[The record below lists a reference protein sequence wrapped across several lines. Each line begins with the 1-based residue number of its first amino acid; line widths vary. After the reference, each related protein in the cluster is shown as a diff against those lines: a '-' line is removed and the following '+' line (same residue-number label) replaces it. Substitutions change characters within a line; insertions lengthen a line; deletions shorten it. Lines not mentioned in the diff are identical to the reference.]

1 MDEVLNAQAR
11 FSRTVLQAFALE
23 LGACGSRVISYL
35 AVDSSAGLRSMSK
48 LSRVTLRL
56 LGAFAIEANVGGR
69 PIPISV
75 RSRKARALLAYLAM
89 KPDYRARREE
99 LATLFWGD
107 NPDALARHSLRQCL
121 ISLRQ
126 DLCLASEI
134 LVVDREAIGL
144 RTQFVCVDARRFMSL
159 ARSAGSDGLAQA
171 AALWQGTFLPDLALD
186 IEEFDTW
193 HRQEADRL
201 SAVAADVFEALCRN
215 ADTNGGGER
224 AIAAA
229 ERLIALEPTREDR
242 QRTALMLFARYKG
255 REAALSRA
263 RQFTDLLRSELD
275 VSPEAATR
283 ALINAIKRGD
293 FEPAYAPHR
302 AQPAAQSVVKPV
314 SLPDRVARSLPCE
327 KASSVPAPAVLTAA
341 PTPRNTASATPSFW
355 RRQPFAAAC
364 VLIAFLAMGTIVA
377 NTSKLWSPQTDLQRS
392 QALVVLPFA
401 VDNSGQP
408 DDPAFARVLT
418 HNLIGYLSRF
428 GKLRVISEQTSDF
441 YRERQTDV
449 AHLMTDLGVQYAIV
463 GRVQGTDSALRI
475 DFQLVDTASRTNL
488 WSDHLQRERSDST
501 LVADE
506 AARGIARVLALEIGR
521 LGALRVDAKPS
532 SELTLSELVGRGYL
546 ALHRGSRRE
555 NLTEAMTS
563 FDEALRR
570 DPHYQSALLAVAR
583 VHIIA
588 AMNFID
594 LDFSPDLGKAEQ
606 LVNEALAT
614 SPNSISA
621 LYSLALLQKYR
632 RQYHAAIRSLQ
643 RCLEL
648 NPSFLPAQGQIGNLL
663 TRIGQPQKGLEQI
676 LQTIRV
682 ATPNDP
688 TTGYWYLFAA
698 EAELELGHDRTA
710 LDWALRANAFMPGSA
725 LVQAWL
731 ASIYTTIGDKSNAA
745 KSVAALT
752 KMAPDRTRLFMNR
765 PIEGNKVTGRRGP
778 RILDGLRLALGASL
792 G

>member
-1 MDEVLNAQAR
+1 
-11 FSRTVLQAFALE
+11 
-23 LGACGSRVISYL
+23 
-35 AVDSSAGLRSMSK
+35 MSK
-48 LSRVTLRL
+48 LSHVTLRL
-56 LGAFAIEANVGGR
+56 LGGFAIEANVGR
-69 PIPISV
+69 PIAISV

-121 ISLRQ
+121 ILLRQ

-134 LVVDREAIGL
+134 LIVDRETIGL
-144 RTQFVCVDARRFMSL
+144 RTQFVSVDARRFMSL
-159 ARSAGSDGLAQA
+159 ARSAAPDELAQA
-171 AALWQGTFLPDLALD
+171 AELWRGAFLPDLALD
-186 IEEFDTW
+186 IEEFDAW
-193 HRQEADRL
+193 RRHEAERL
-201 SAVAADVFEALCRN
+201 ATAAAGVLEALCRN
-215 ADTNGGGER
+215 ADANGDGER

-229 ERLIALEPTREDR
+229 ERLVALEPTREDR
-242 QRTALMLFARYKG
+242 QRTTLMLFARHEG

-263 RQFTDLLRSELD
+263 KRLTDLLSSDLG
-275 VSPEAATR
+275 VSPQAATR
-283 ALINAIKRGD
+283 ALIDAIKRGD
-293 FEPAYAPHR
+293 FEPAHAPVLGR
-302 AQPAAQSVVKPV
+302 LAVQSVAKPAGLPETAPIALAPSETKASPV
-314 SLPDRVARSLPCE
+314 SIPIVLPAEQALR
-327 KASSVPAPAVLTAA
+327 KTAPAN
-341 PTPRNTASATPSFW
+341 PPFW
-355 RRQPFAAAC
+355 RRWPLAAAC
-364 VLIAFLAMGTIVA
+364 AIIAVLAMGTIVA
-377 NTSKLWSPQTDLQRS
+377 LGVAGAPKLWSPQTDLQRS

-428 GKLRVISEQTSDF
+428 DKLRVISEQTSDF
-441 YRERQTDV
+441 YRDRRMDV
-449 AHLMTDLGVQYAIV
+449 AHLMTDLGAQYAIV

-475 DFQLVDTASRTNL
+475 DFQLVDTATRTNL
-488 WSDHLQRERSDST
+488 WSDHLQRERGDPT

-506 AARGIARVLALEIGR
+506 AARGIARVLAVEIGR
-521 LGALRVDAKPS
+521 VGALRMHAKPS
-532 SELTLSELVGRGYL
+532 SELTLSELVARGYL
-546 ALHRGSRRE
+546 ALRRGTIRE
-555 NLTEAMTS
+555 NLTDAMTS

-570 DPHYQSALLAVAR
+570 DPHYQPALLAVAR

-588 AMNFID
+588 AANFID

-606 LVNEALAT
+606 LVNEALAK

-698 EAELELGHDRTA
+698 EAELELGHDRAA
-710 LDWALRANAFMPGSA
+710 LDWALRANAFMPGSP

-745 KSVAALT
+745 KYVAALT

-765 PIEGNKVTGRRGP
+765 PMEGTNNVIGRRGP
-778 RILDGLRLALGASL
+778 RILDGLRLALGSSL

>member
-1 MDEVLNAQAR
+1 
-11 FSRTVLQAFALE
+11 
-23 LGACGSRVISYL
+23 
-35 AVDSSAGLRSMSK
+35 MSK
-48 LSRVTLRL
+48 LSHVTLRL
-56 LGAFAIEANVGGR
+56 LGGFAIEANVGR

-75 RSRKARALLAYLAM
+75 RSRKARALLAFLAM

-144 RTQFVCVDARRFMSL
+144 RTQFVSVDARRFMSL
-159 ARSAGSDGLAQA
+159 ARSAAPDELAQA
-171 AALWQGTFLPDLALD
+171 AELWRGPFLPDLVFD

-193 HRQEADRL
+193 HRHEANRL
-201 SAVAADVFEALCRN
+201 SAVAADVFEGLCRS
-215 ADTNGGGER
+215 ADANGDGDR

-229 ERLIALEPTREDR
+229 ERLVALEPTREDR

-263 RQFTDLLRSELD
+263 RQFTDLLRSDLG

-283 ALINAIKRGD
+283 ALIDAIKRGD
-293 FEPAYAPHR
+293 FESAHASAR
-302 AQPAAQSVVKPV
+302 EQPAARNVVKLV
-314 SLPDRVARSLPCE
+314 SLPDRVPPSLPCE
-327 KASSVPAPAVLTAA
+327 NAASVPAPAVLTAA
-341 PTPRNTASATPSFW
+341 PAPRNTAPANPPFW
-355 RRQPFAAAC
+355 RRWPLAAAC
-364 VLIAFLAMGTIVA
+364 AIIAFLAMGTIVA
-377 NTSKLWSPQTDLQRS
+377 LGVAPKLWSPQTDLQRS

-441 YRERQTDV
+441 YRDRRMDV

-463 GRVQGTDSALRI
+463 GRVQGRDSALRI
-475 DFQLVDTASRTNL
+475 DFQLVDTATRTNL
-488 WSDHLQRERSDST
+488 WSDHLQRERSDPT

-506 AARGIARVLALEIGR
+506 AARGIARVLAIEIGR
-521 LGALRVDAKPS
+521 LGALRVGGKPS
-532 SELTLSELVGRGYL
+532 SELTLSELVARGYL
-546 ALHRGSRRE
+546 ALRRGTIRE
-555 NLTEAMTS
+555 NLTDAMTS

-570 DPHYQSALLAVAR
+570 DPHYQPALLAVAR

-588 AMNFID
+588 AANFID

-606 LVNEALAT
+606 LVNEALAK

-698 EAELELGHDRTA
+698 EAELELGHDRAA
-710 LDWALRANAFMPGSA
+710 LDWALRANAFMPGSP

-745 KSVAALT
+745 KYVAALT

-765 PIEGNKVTGRRGP
+765 PMEGTNNVIGRRGP
-778 RILDGLRLALGASL
+778 RILDGLRLALGSSL

>member
-1 MDEVLNAQAR
+1 
-11 FSRTVLQAFALE
+11 
-23 LGACGSRVISYL
+23 
-35 AVDSSAGLRSMSK
+35 MSK
-48 LSRVTLRL
+48 LSHVTLRL
-56 LGAFAIEANVGGR
+56 LGGFAIEANVGR

-75 RSRKARALLAYLAM
+75 RSRKARALLAFLAM

-144 RTQFVCVDARRFMSL
+144 RTQFVSVDARRFMSL
-159 ARSAGSDGLAQA
+159 ARSAAPDELAQA
-171 AALWQGTFLPDLALD
+171 VELWRGPFLPDLAFD

-193 HRQEADRL
+193 HRQEANRL
-201 SAVAADVFEALCRN
+201 SAVAADVFEALCRS
-215 ADTNGGGER
+215 ADANGDGDR

-229 ERLIALEPTREDR
+229 ERLVALEPTREDR

-255 REAALSRA
+255 REAALSGA
-263 RQFTDLLRSELD
+263 RQFTDLLRSELG

-283 ALINAIKRGD
+283 ALIDAIKRGD
-293 FEPAYAPHR
+293 FEPAHAPAR
-302 AQPAAQSVVKPV
+302 GQPAAQSVVKLV
-314 SLPDRVARSLPCE
+314 SLPDRVPLSVPCE
-327 KASSVPAPAVLTAA
+327 KAASVPAPAVLTAA
-341 PTPRNTASATPSFW
+341 PAPRNTAPANPPFW
-355 RRQPFAAAC
+355 RRWPLAAAC
-364 VLIAFLAMGTIVA
+364 AIIAFLAMGTIVA
-377 NTSKLWSPQTDLQRS
+377 LGVAPKLWSPQTDLQRS

-428 GKLRVISEQTSDF
+428 DKLRVISEQTSDF
-441 YRERQTDV
+441 YRDRRMDV
-449 AHLMTDLGVQYAIV
+449 AHLMTDLGAQYAIV
-463 GRVQGTDSALRI
+463 GRIQGTDSALRI
-475 DFQLVDTASRTNL
+475 DFQLVDTATRTNL
-488 WSDHLQRERSDST
+488 WSDHLQRERSDPT

-506 AARGIARVLALEIGR
+506 AARGIARVLAIEIGR
-521 LGALRVDAKPS
+521 LGALRVGGKPS
-532 SELTLSELVGRGYL
+532 SELTLSELVARGYL
-546 ALHRGSRRE
+546 ALRRGTIRE
-555 NLTEAMTS
+555 NLTDAMTS

-570 DPHYQSALLAVAR
+570 DPHYQPALLAVAR

-588 AMNFID
+588 AANFID

-606 LVNEALAT
+606 LVNEALAK

-698 EAELELGHDRTA
+698 EAELELGHDRAA
-710 LDWALRANAFMPGSA
+710 LDWALRANAFMPGSP

-745 KSVAALT
+745 KYVAALT
-752 KMAPDRTRLFMNR
+752 RMAPDRTRLFMNR
-765 PIEGNKVTGRRGP
+765 PMEGTNNVIGRRGP
-778 RILDGLRLALGASL
+778 RILDGLRLALGSSL

>member
-1 MDEVLNAQAR
+1 
-11 FSRTVLQAFALE
+11 
-23 LGACGSRVISYL
+23 
-35 AVDSSAGLRSMSK
+35 MSK
-48 LSRVTLRL
+48 LSHVTLRL
-56 LGAFAIEANVGGR
+56 LGGFAIEANVGR

-75 RSRKARALLAYLAM
+75 RSRKARALLAFLAM

-121 ISLRQ
+121 ILLRQ
-126 DLCLASEI
+126 DLCLASDI
-134 LVVDREAIGL
+134 LLVDREAIGL
-144 RTQFVCVDARRFMSL
+144 RAQFLSVDARTFTSL
-159 ARSAGSDGLAQA
+159 ARSTALDELTRA
-171 AALWQGTFLPDLALD
+171 AELWRGPFLPDLALD

-193 HRQEADRL
+193 HRHEAERL
-201 SAVAADVFEALCRN
+201 ATAAAGVFVALCRN
-215 ADTNGGGER
+215 ADANGDGER
-224 AIAAA
+224 AITAA
-229 ERLIALEPTREDR
+229 ERLVALEPTR
-242 QRTALMLFARYKG
+242 
-255 REAALSRA
+255 
-263 RQFTDLLRSELD
+263 
-275 VSPEAATR
+275 
-283 ALINAIKRGD
+283 ALIDAIKRGD
-293 FEPAYAPHR
+293 FESAHAPDLGR
-302 AQPAAQSVVKPV
+302 LAVQSVAKPAGLPDTAPIALALSETKASPV
-314 SLPDRVARSLPCE
+314 SIPIVLPAEQAPR
-327 KASSVPAPAVLTAA
+327 KTAPAN
-341 PTPRNTASATPSFW
+341 PPFW
-355 RRQPFAAAC
+355 RRWPLAAAC
-364 VLIAFLAMGTIVA
+364 AIIAFLAMGTIVA
-377 NTSKLWSPQTDLQRS
+377 LGVASAPKLWSPQTDLQRS

-428 GKLRVISEQTSDF
+428 DKLRVISEQTSDF
-441 YRERQTDV
+441 YRDRRMDV
-449 AHLMTDLGVQYAIV
+449 AHLMTDLGAQYAIV

-475 DFQLVDTASRTNL
+475 DFQLVDTATRTNRCA
-488 WSDHLQRERSDST
+488 DYLQRERSDPT

-506 AARGIARVLALEIGR
+506 AARGIARALAVEIGR
-521 LGALRVDAKPS
+521 VGALRMHAKPS
-532 SELTLSELVGRGYL
+532 SELTLSDLVARGYL
-546 ALHRGSRRE
+546 ALRRGTIRE
-555 NLTEAMTS
+555 NLTDAMTS

-570 DPHYQSALLAVAR
+570 DPHYQPALLAVAR

-588 AMNFID
+588 AANFID

-606 LVNEALAT
+606 LVNEALAK

-698 EAELELGHDRTA
+698 EADLELGHDLAA

-745 KSVAALT
+745 KYVAALT

-765 PIEGNKVTGRRGP
+765 SMEGPNNVIGRRGP
-778 RILDGLRLALGASL
+778 RILDGLRLALGSSL

>member
-1 MDEVLNAQAR
+1 
-11 FSRTVLQAFALE
+11 
-23 LGACGSRVISYL
+23 
-35 AVDSSAGLRSMSK
+35 MSK
-48 LSRVTLRL
+48 LSHVTLRL
-56 LGAFAIEANVGGR
+56 LGGFAIEANVGR

-75 RSRKARALLAYLAM
+75 RSRKARAMVAFLAM
-89 KPDYRARREE
+89 KPGYRGRREE

-107 NPDALARHSLRQCL
+107 NTDALARHSLRQCL

-134 LVVDREAIGL
+134 LIVDREAIGL
-144 RTQFVCVDARRFMSL
+144 RTQFVSVDARRFMSL
-159 ARSAGSDGLAQA
+159 ARSTAPDELTRA
-171 AALWQGTFLPDLALD
+171 AELWHGAFLPDLALD
-186 IEEFDTW
+186 IEEFDSW
-193 HRQEADRL
+193 HRHEAERL
-201 SAVAADVFEALCRN
+201 ATAAAGVFEALCRS
-215 ADTNGGGER
+215 ADANGDGER

-229 ERLIALEPTREDR
+229 ERLVALEPTREDR

-263 RQFTDLLRSELD
+263 RQFTDLLRSELG

-283 ALINAIKRGD
+283 ALIDAIKRGD
-293 FEPAYAPHR
+293 FEPAHAPDLGR
-302 AQPAAQSVVKPV
+302 LAVQSVAKPAGLPDTAPIALALSEIKASPV
-314 SLPDRVARSLPCE
+314 SIPIVLPAEQAPR
-327 KASSVPAPAVLTAA
+327 KTAPAN
-341 PTPRNTASATPSFW
+341 PPFW
-355 RRQPFAAAC
+355 RRCPLAAAC
-364 VLIAFLAMGTIVA
+364 AIIAFLAMGTIVA
-377 NTSKLWSPQTDLQRS
+377 LGVAPKLWSPQTDLQRS

-428 GKLRVISEQTSDF
+428 DKLRVISEQTSDF
-441 YRERQTDV
+441 YRDRRMDV
-449 AHLMTDLGVQYAIV
+449 AHLMTDLGAQYAIV

-475 DFQLVDTASRTNL
+475 DFQLVDTATRTNL
-488 WSDHLQRERSDST
+488 WSDHLQRERSDPT

-506 AARGIARVLALEIGR
+506 AARGIARMLAVEIGR
-521 LGALRVDAKPS
+521 VGALRMHAKPS
-532 SELTLSELVGRGYL
+532 SELTLSELVARGYL
-546 ALHRGSRRE
+546 ALRRGTIRE
-555 NLTEAMTS
+555 NLTDAMTS

-570 DPHYQSALLAVAR
+570 DPHYQPALLAVAR

-588 AMNFID
+588 AANFID

-606 LVNEALAT
+606 LVNEALAK

-698 EAELELGHDRTA
+698 EAELELGHDRAA
-710 LDWALRANAFMPGSA
+710 LDWALRANAFMPGSP

-745 KSVAALT
+745 KYVAALT

-765 PIEGNKVTGRRGP
+765 PMEGPNNVIGRRGP
-778 RILDGLRLALGASL
+778 RILDGLRLALGSSL

>member
-1 MDEVLNAQAR
+1 
-11 FSRTVLQAFALE
+11 
-23 LGACGSRVISYL
+23 
-35 AVDSSAGLRSMSK
+35 MSK
-48 LSRVTLRL
+48 LSHVTLRL
-56 LGAFAIEANVGGR
+56 LGGFAIEANVGR

-75 RSRKARALLAYLAM
+75 RSRKARALLAFLAM

-134 LVVDREAIGL
+134 LIVDREAIGL
-144 RTQFVCVDARRFMSL
+144 RTQFVSVDARRFMSL
-159 ARSAGSDGLAQA
+159 ARSAAPDELAQA
-171 AALWQGTFLPDLALD
+171 AELWQGAFLPDLVLD
-186 IEEFDTW
+186 IEEFDAW
-193 HRQEADRL
+193 HRHEAERL
-201 SAVAADVFEALCRN
+201 ATAAAGVFEALCRN
-215 ADTNGGGER
+215 ADANGDGER

-229 ERLIALEPTREDR
+229 ERLVALEPTREDR
-242 QRTALMLFARYKG
+242 QRTALKLFARHKG

-263 RQFTDLLRSELD
+263 KLLADLLRSELG

-283 ALINAIKRGD
+283 ALIDAIKRGD
-293 FEPAYAPHR
+293 FESAHASTR
-302 AQPAAQSVVKPV
+302 AAQSVVKLV
-314 SLPDRVARSLPCE
+314 SSPDRVPPSLPCE
-327 KASSVPAPAVLTAA
+327 KATSVPAPAVLIAA
-341 PTPRNTASATPSFW
+341 PAPRNTTPANPPFW
-355 RRQPFAAAC
+355 RRWPLAAAC
-364 VLIAFLAMGTIVA
+364 AIIAFLAMGTIVA
-377 NTSKLWSPQTDLQRS
+377 LGVASAPKLWSPQTDLERS

-441 YRERQTDV
+441 YRDRRMDV

-463 GRVQGTDSALRI
+463 GRVQGSDSALRI
-475 DFQLVDTASRTNL
+475 DFRLVDTATRTNL
-488 WSDHLQRERSDST
+488 WSDHLQRKRSDPT

-506 AARGIARVLALEIGR
+506 AARGIARVLAIEIGR
-521 LGALRVDAKPS
+521 LGVLRARAKPS
-532 SELTLSELVGRGYL
+532 SELTLSELVARGYF
-546 ALHRGSRRE
+546 ALHRGTIRE

-570 DPHYQSALLAVAR
+570 DPHYQPALLAVAR

-588 AMNFID
+588 AANFID
-594 LDFSPDLGKAEQ
+594 LNFSPNLAKAEQ
-606 LVNEALAT
+606 LVNEALAK
-614 SPNSISA
+614 SPNSVSA

-632 RQYHAAIRSLQ
+632 RQYHASMRSLQ

-676 LQTIRV
+676 LQTIRI

-698 EAELELGHDRTA
+698 EAELELGHDRAA
-710 LDWALRANAFMPGSA
+710 LDWALRANAFMPGSP

-745 KSVAALT
+745 KFVAALT

-765 PIEGNKVTGRRGP
+765 PIDTNNVSGRRGP
-778 RILDGLRLALGASL
+778 RIFDGLRLALGASL

>member
-1 MDEVLNAQAR
+1 
-11 FSRTVLQAFALE
+11 
-23 LGACGSRVISYL
+23 
-35 AVDSSAGLRSMSK
+35 MSK
-48 LSRVTLRL
+48 LSHVTLRL
-56 LGAFAIEANVGGR
+56 LGAFAIEANVSR

-99 LATLFWGD
+99 LAALFWGD
-107 NPDALARHSLRQCL
+107 NPDDALARHSLRQCL

-134 LVVDREAIGL
+134 LMVDREAIRL
-144 RTQFVCVDARRFMSL
+144 CAQSVCVDARRFMSL
-159 ARSAGSDGLAQA
+159 ARSAGPDGLTQA
-171 AALWQGTFLPDLALD
+171 AKLWQGAFLPDLALD
-186 IEEFDTW
+186 IEEFDSW
-193 HRQEADRL
+193 HRREADRL

-215 ADTNGGGER
+215 ADANGDGER

-229 ERLIALEPTREDR
+229 ERLVALAPTREDR
-242 QRTALMLFARYKG
+242 QRTALKLLARHEV
-255 REAALSRA
+255 RETALSRA
-263 RQFTDLLRSELD
+263 KLLTDLLRSDLG
-275 VSPEAATR
+275 VSPEAGAR
-283 ALINAIKRGD
+283 ALIDAIKRGD
-293 FEPAYAPHR
+293 FEPAHAPDLER
-302 AQPAAQSVVKPV
+302 LAVRSVAKPAGLPDEAPIAFAPSETKASPV
-314 SLPDRVARSLPCE
+314 SIPIALMAEQAPR
-327 KASSVPAPAVLTAA
+327 KTVPATLP
-341 PTPRNTASATPSFW
+341 FW
-355 RRQPFAAAC
+355 HRRRFAAAW
-364 VLIAFLAMGTIVA
+364 VTIVLLAIGTSVVLGVA
-377 NTSKLWSPQTDLQRS
+377 NAPKLWSPQTDLQRS

-401 VDNSGQP
+401 ADNSGQP

-555 NLTEAMTS
+555 NLTDAMTS

-570 DPHYQSALLAVAR
+570 DPHYQPALLAVAR

-588 AMNFID
+588 AANFID
-594 LDFSPDLGKAEQ
+594 LNFSPNLDKAEQ

-632 RQYHAAIRSLQ
+632 RQYHASMRSLQ

-663 TRIGQPQKGLEQI
+663 TRVGQPQKGLEQI
-676 LQTIRV
+676 LQTIRI

-688 TTGYWYLFAA
+688 TMGYWYLFAA
-698 EAELELGHDRTA
+698 EAELELGHDRAA
-710 LDWALRANAFMPGSA
+710 LDWALRANTFMPGSA

-731 ASIYTTIGDKSNAA
+731 ASIYATAGDKSNAA
-745 KSVAALT
+745 KHVAALT
-752 KMAPDRTRLFMNR
+752 KIAPGRTQLFMKR
-765 PIEGNKVTGRRGP
+765 PNENSHNVSGRRGP
-778 RILDGLRLALGASL
+778 RIFDGLRLALGA
-792 G
+792 

>member
-1 MDEVLNAQAR
+1 
-11 FSRTVLQAFALE
+11 
-23 LGACGSRVISYL
+23 
-35 AVDSSAGLRSMSK
+35 MSK
-48 LSRVTLRL
+48 LSHVTLRL
-56 LGAFAIEANVGGR
+56 LGGFAIEANVGR
-69 PIPISV
+69 PIAISV

-89 KPDYRARREE
+89 KPDDRARREE

-134 LVVDREAIGL
+134 LIVDREAIGL
-144 RTQFVCVDARRFMSL
+144 RTQFLSVDARRFMSL
-159 ARSAGSDGLAQA
+159 ARSAAPDELAQA
-171 AALWQGTFLPDLALD
+171 AELWRGAFLPDLALD
-186 IEEFDTW
+186 IEEFGTW
-193 HRQEADRL
+193 HRHEAERL
-201 SAVAADVFEALCRN
+201 ATAAAAVFEALCRN
-215 ADTNGGGER
+215 ADANGDGER
-224 AIAAA
+224 AMAAA
-229 ERLIALEPTREDR
+229 ERLVALEPTREDR
-242 QRTALMLFARYKG
+242 QRTALMLFARHEG

-263 RQFTDLLRSELD
+263 KRLTDLLSSDLG
-275 VSPEAATR
+275 VSPQAATR
-283 ALINAIKRGD
+283 ALIDAIKRGD
-293 FEPAYAPHR
+293 FEPAHAPVLGR
-302 AQPAAQSVVKPV
+302 LAVQSVAKPAGLPETAPTALAPSETKASPV
-314 SLPDRVARSLPCE
+314 SIPIVLPAEQALR
-327 KASSVPAPAVLTAA
+327 KTAPAN
-341 PTPRNTASATPSFW
+341 PPFW
-355 RRQPFAAAC
+355 RRWPLAAAC
-364 VLIAFLAMGTIVA
+364 AIIAFLAMGTIVA
-377 NTSKLWSPQTDLQRS
+377 LGVAPKLWSPQTDLQRS

-428 GKLRVISEQTSDF
+428 DKLRVISEQTSDF
-441 YRERQTDV
+441 YRDRRMDV
-449 AHLMTDLGVQYAIV
+449 AHLMTDLGAQYAIV

-475 DFQLVDTASRTNL
+475 DFQLVDTATRTNL
-488 WSDHLQRERSDST
+488 WSDHLQRERSDPT

-506 AARGIARVLALEIGR
+506 AARGIARVLAVEIGR
-521 LGALRVDAKPS
+521 VGALRMHAKPS
-532 SELTLSELVGRGYL
+532 SELTLSELVARGYL
-546 ALHRGSRRE
+546 ALRRGTIRE
-555 NLTEAMTS
+555 NLTDAMTS

-570 DPHYQSALLAVAR
+570 DPHYQPALLAVAR

-588 AMNFID
+588 AANFID

-606 LVNEALAT
+606 LVNEALAK

-688 TTGYWYLFAA
+688 TTGDWYLFAA
-698 EAELELGHDRTA
+698 EAELELGHDRAA
-710 LDWALRANAFMPGSA
+710 LDWALRANAFMPGSP

-731 ASIYTTIGDKSNAA
+731 ASIYTTIGDKPNAA
-745 KSVAALT
+745 KYVAALT

-765 PIEGNKVTGRRGP
+765 PMEGTNNVIGRRGP
-778 RILDGLRLALGASL
+778 RILDGLRLALGSSL

>member
-1 MDEVLNAQAR
+1 
-11 FSRTVLQAFALE
+11 
-23 LGACGSRVISYL
+23 
-35 AVDSSAGLRSMSK
+35 MSK
-48 LSRVTLRL
+48 LSHVTLRL
-56 LGAFAIEANVGGR
+56 LGGFAIEANVGR

-75 RSRKARALLAYLAM
+75 RSRKARALLAFLAM

-144 RTQFVCVDARRFMSL
+144 RTQFVSVDARRFMSL
-159 ARSAGSDGLAQA
+159 ARSAAPDELAQA
-171 AALWQGTFLPDLALD
+171 AELWRGPFLPDLVFD

-193 HRQEADRL
+193 HRHEANRL
-201 SAVAADVFEALCRN
+201 SAVAADVFEGLCRS
-215 ADTNGGGER
+215 ADANGDGDR

-229 ERLIALEPTREDR
+229 ERLVALEPTREDR

-263 RQFTDLLRSELD
+263 RQFTDLLRSDLG

-283 ALINAIKRGD
+283 ALIDAIKRGD
-293 FEPAYAPHR
+293 FESAHASAR
-302 AQPAAQSVVKPV
+302 EQPAARNVVKLV
-314 SLPDRVARSLPCE
+314 SLPDRVPPSLPCE
-327 KASSVPAPAVLTAA
+327 NAASVPAPAVLTAA
-341 PTPRNTASATPSFW
+341 PAPRNTAPANPPFW
-355 RRQPFAAAC
+355 RRWPLAAAC
-364 VLIAFLAMGTIVA
+364 AIIAFLAMGTIVA
-377 NTSKLWSPQTDLQRS
+377 LGVAPKLWSPQTDLQRS

-441 YRERQTDV
+441 YRDRRMDV

-463 GRVQGTDSALRI
+463 GRVQGRDSALRI
-475 DFQLVDTASRTNL
+475 DFQLVDTATRTNL
-488 WSDHLQRERSDST
+488 WSDHLQRERSDPT

-506 AARGIARVLALEIGR
+506 AARGIARVLAIEIGR
-521 LGALRVDAKPS
+521 LGALRVGGKPS
-532 SELTLSELVGRGYL
+532 SELTLSELVARGYL
-546 ALHRGSRRE
+546 ALRRGTIRE
-555 NLTEAMTS
+555 NLTDAMTS

-570 DPHYQSALLAVAR
+570 DPHYQPALLAVAR

-588 AMNFID
+588 AANFID

-606 LVNEALAT
+606 LVNEALAK

-688 TTGYWYLFAA
+688 TTGYWFLFAA
-698 EAELELGHDRTA
+698 EAELELGHDRAA
-710 LDWALRANAFMPGSA
+710 LDWALRANAFMPGSP

-745 KSVAALT
+745 KYVAALT

-765 PIEGNKVTGRRGP
+765 PMEGTNNVIGRRGP
-778 RILDGLRLALGASL
+778 RILDGLRLALGSSL

>member
-1 MDEVLNAQAR
+1 
-11 FSRTVLQAFALE
+11 
-23 LGACGSRVISYL
+23 
-35 AVDSSAGLRSMSK
+35 MSK
-48 LSRVTLRL
+48 LSHVTLRL
-56 LGAFAIEANVGGR
+56 LGGFAIEANVGR
-69 PIPISV
+69 PIAISV

-134 LVVDREAIGL
+134 LIVDREAIGL
-144 RTQFVCVDARRFMSL
+144 RTQFLSVDARRFMSL
-159 ARSAGSDGLAQA
+159 ARSAAPDELAQA
-171 AALWQGTFLPDLALD
+171 AELWRGAFLPDLALD
-186 IEEFDTW
+186 IEEFGTW
-193 HRQEADRL
+193 HRHEAERL
-201 SAVAADVFEALCRN
+201 ATAAAAVFEALCRN
-215 ADTNGGGER
+215 ADANGDGER
-224 AIAAA
+224 AMAAA
-229 ERLIALEPTREDR
+229 ERLVALEPTREDR
-242 QRTALMLFARYKG
+242 QRTALMLFARHEG

-263 RQFTDLLRSELD
+263 KRLTDLLRSELG

-283 ALINAIKRGD
+283 ALIDAIKRGD
-293 FEPAYAPHR
+293 FESAHAPDLGR
-302 AQPAAQSVVKPV
+302 LAVQSVAKPAGLPETAPIGLALSATKASPV
-314 SLPDRVARSLPCE
+314 SSPILLPAE
-327 KASSVPAPAVLTAA
+327 QA
-341 PTPRNTASATPSFW
+341 PRNTAPANPPFW
-355 RRQPFAAAC
+355 RRQPLAAAC
-364 VLIAFLAMGTIVA
+364 AIIAFLAMGTIVA
-377 NTSKLWSPQTDLQRS
+377 LGVAPKLWSPQTDLQRS

-428 GKLRVISEQTSDF
+428 DKLRVISEQTSDF
-441 YRERQTDV
+441 YRDRRMDV
-449 AHLMTDLGVQYAIV
+449 AHLMTDLGAQYAIV

-475 DFQLVDTASRTNL
+475 DFQLVDTATRTNL
-488 WSDHLQRERSDST
+488 WSDHLQRERSDPT

-506 AARGIARVLALEIGR
+506 AARGIARVLAVEIGR
-521 LGALRVDAKPS
+521 VGALRMHAKPS
-532 SELTLSELVGRGYL
+532 SELTLSELVARGYL
-546 ALHRGSRRE
+546 ALRRGTIRE
-555 NLTEAMTS
+555 NLTDAMTS

-570 DPHYQSALLAVAR
+570 DPHYQPALLAVAR

-588 AMNFID
+588 AANFID

-606 LVNEALAT
+606 LVNEALAK

-698 EAELELGHDRTA
+698 EAELELGHDRAA
-710 LDWALRANAFMPGSA
+710 LDWALRANAFMPGSP

-731 ASIYTTIGDKSNAA
+731 ASIYTTIGDKPNAA
-745 KSVAALT
+745 KYVAALT

-765 PIEGNKVTGRRGP
+765 PMEGTNNVIGRRGP
-778 RILDGLRLALGASL
+778 RILDGLRLALGSSL